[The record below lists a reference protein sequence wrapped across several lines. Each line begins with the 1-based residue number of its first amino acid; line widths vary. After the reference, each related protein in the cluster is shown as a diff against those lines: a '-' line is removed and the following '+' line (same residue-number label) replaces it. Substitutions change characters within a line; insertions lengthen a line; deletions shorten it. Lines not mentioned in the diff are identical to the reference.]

1 MGDYASVTNVVGRL
15 PGRTISASTT
25 PSTTTVGEWI
35 DEAEAELNGSLAS
48 IGMSTPIAN
57 ATGLKIVRAKVVSYV
72 AGRTE
77 RSYRS
82 LDDDSAGADL
92 MEEFRNFIDLI
103 HENPTKVE
111 MMLTLSTGS
120 SDGSGS
126 DLRAYETDNSD
137 GLSIADGDFDLVV
150 TRGRDW

>member
-1 MGDYASVTNVVGRL
+1 MGDYASVSQVVGRL
-15 PGRTISASTT
+15 PGRTISTSTT
-25 PSTTTVGEWI
+25 PNTTTVGEWI
-35 DEAEAELNGSLAS
+35 DEAEAELNGALAS
-48 IGMSTPIAN
+48 IGMTTPITN

-82 LDDDSAGADL
+82 LDDDSAGSDL
-92 MEEFRNFIDLI
+92 MDEFRNFVDMI
-103 HENPTKVE
+103 HENPTKAE

-126 DLRAYETDNSD
+126 DIRSYECDNSD